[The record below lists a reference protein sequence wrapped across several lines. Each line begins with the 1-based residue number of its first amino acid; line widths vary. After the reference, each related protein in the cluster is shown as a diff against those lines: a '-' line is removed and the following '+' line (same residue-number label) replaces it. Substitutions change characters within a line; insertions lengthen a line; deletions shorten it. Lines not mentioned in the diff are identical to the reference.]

1 MGENRNRIHFLNTGM
16 SDCIL
21 LESNGHFALIDA
33 AEDTDFPADKPHLN
47 TGGYEQLVV
56 DYLLNNC
63 RGADGT
69 VYLDFVLGTHA
80 HSDHIGGFDTVIL
93 HPEICVGGAYLRPYD
108 ERNVFIMERRRWDNT
123 EVYNQMLDA
132 LTKTKTPIY
141 TDFDGKT
148 VEMGDFSITF
158 YYCGQGAE
166 KSIFNYGENIH
177 TVVTLVECNGTKI
190 LLAGDMNYKAGD
202 ERRIAKKVGKVNLL
216 KVGHHGVF
224 GSTSSHFLRKIS
236 PDIAVVTN
244 SYKRIF
250 TDVRLRLRRSNAEL
264 HTTVEENGIIATIG
278 ANGEIKLKTDIHH
291 E

>member
-1 MGENRNRIHFLNTGM
+1 MCIPCPYTGVYHVT
-16 SDCIL
+16 L
-21 LESNGHFALIDA
+21 
-33 AEDTDFPADKPHLN
+33 DT
-47 TGGYEQLVV
+47 
-56 DYLLNNC
+56 
-63 RGADGT
+63 
-69 VYLDFVLGTHA
+69 
-80 HSDHIGGFDTVIL
+80 
-93 HPEICVGGAYLRPYD
+93 YLRPYD

-132 LTKTKTPIY
+132 LTKTKTPVY

-166 KSIFNYGENIH
+166 KSIFNYGENIN

-224 GSTSSHFLRKIS
+224 GSTSSHFYGKS
-236 PDIAVVTN
+236 PPILPWLPI
-244 SYKRIF
+244 RI
-250 TDVRLRLRRSNAEL
+250 NAFSPMC
-264 HTTVEENGIIATIG
+264 G
-278 ANGEIKLKTDIHH
+278 
-291 E
+291 